1 MEVSSQINNYQA
13 LSPLQ
18 QRRETSVTAPV
29 EPKDS
34 AYTNGEIYEASQ
46 GNLVRGNSGEIEL
59 TPQGQNNISNAK
71 DEKATEL
78 ATQNQATKDAQR
90 GVAVDYIGAQS
101 KQSQVEI
108 YLAVATDGK
117 VEVGSNGDTVSI
129 LESLRDVQKQNNAVE
144 AYATYKQNQNS
155 SQLGLIA

>member
-117 VEVGSNGDTVSI
+117 VEVGNDDTADI
-129 LESLRDVQKQNNAVE
+129 IESLRDVQKQNNAVQ
-144 AYATYKQNQNS
+144 AYATYKENQNS
-155 SQLGLIA
+155 SMLGLIA